1 MLHSASIPQ
10 IEHFRTGRCDQV
22 QPTWRSTFR
31 RQRDENLENGVPL
44 SSIFSISKMI
54 TSCQQNN
61 HPAHLLHPRK
71 HALKRLAK
79 PICISFRT
87 TIYCPS
93 TTLSSTQHV
102 SLIHVNAAMRNL
114 LCWVNSRPY
123 LFFKVTLCLRNHQSR
138 FPPPYTVGHMPYREY
153 LSSGENLAGCADLVT
168 SLPTTFF
175 KV

>member
-1 MLHSASIPQ
+1 MRSSTTHVAINIP
-10 IEHFRTGRCDQV
+10 TSKGRKS
-22 QPTWRSTFR
+22 R
-31 RQRDENLENGVPL
+31 NGVPL
-44 SSIFSISKMI
+44 SSISSISKMI

-61 HPAHLLHPRK
+61 HPAHLLHPPK

-79 PICISFRT
+79 PICISFRKM
-87 TIYCPS
+87 IYCPS

-138 FPPPYTVGHMPYREY
+138 FHHPIQSDICHTANTCHQARTWPDVQIW
-153 LSSGENLAGCADLVT
+153 
-168 SLPTTFF
+168 
-175 KV
+175 